1 MVASFGGEC
10 AFAPN
15 IEAAK
20 VRVPDLT
27 RIAHIKINKGLKSP
41 ACCDIIC
48 AAVIVL
54 AGPKLANPDDAAMKF
69 IAIVIA
75 MFALASSSAEA
86 WEIRTNCTNSR
97 FFGKSCRTLGID
109 DQERDY
115 AQEAADHRAKQ
126 ERDKKWE
133 AFCKPERTYD
143 DLGVVRLVY
152 TRSGCEFG
160 RSE

>member
-1 MVASFGGEC
+1 M
-10 AFAPN
+10 
-15 IEAAK
+15 
-20 VRVPDLT
+20 
-27 RIAHIKINKGLKSP
+27 
-41 ACCDIIC
+41 
-48 AAVIVL
+48 
-54 AGPKLANPDDAAMKF
+54 ANPDDAAMKF

-86 WEIRTNCTNSR
+86 WEIRTNCTQSR
-97 FFGKSCRTLGID
+97 FFGKSCRTVGIE

-115 AQEAADHRAKQ
+115 AQEAADHRVKQ